1 MKMEMDLLLGNMGE
15 YNTKDGPDLPHYYSH
30 TTFEYIR
37 GHRSLLRWAC
47 PPLWQNKFIWKKFRI
62 EFLSNKIIFV

>member
-1 MKMEMDLLLGNMGE
+1 MVMVMKMEMDLLLGNMGE

-37 GHRSLLRWAC
+37 GHGSLLRWAC
-47 PPLWQNKFIWKKFRI
+47 LPLSH
-62 EFLSNKIIFV
+62 E